1 MRYML
6 HLILFALLASPPARA
21 DSLCQPGE
29 VDYFS
34 CRLEKRKKIV
44 SFCGSPE
51 PALLDSYI
59 QYRFGKPDK
68 IELITPAEKY
78 GWPPLQLRRRRGP
91 ESEYFEIS
99 FIINNYQYALTNYRR
114 LTASANRSAAAPD
127 SFDSLRV
134 DDLDKTS
141 PDGDWVF
148 FDQCERLQAPVDLQ
162 RISKIT
168 GIEIEDFLF

>member
-1 MRYML
+1 MK
-6 HLILFALLASPPARA
+6 
-21 DSLCQPGE
+21 
-29 VDYFS
+29 
-34 CRLEKRKKIV
+34 KRQKIV

-59 QYRFGKPDK
+59 QYRFGKPGK
-68 IELITPAEKY
+68 IELITPEQKY
-78 GWPPLQLRRRRGP
+78 GWPPLQLRRRRGSD
-91 ESEYFEIS
+91 SEYFEVS
-99 FIINNYQYALTNYRR
+99 FIIQNYHYALTNYRR
-114 LTASANRSAAAPD
+114 LVAKPGGQSTAPE

-134 DDLDKTS
+134 DDLDKSS

-148 FDQCERLQAPVDLQ
+148 FDQCERLETPVNLS